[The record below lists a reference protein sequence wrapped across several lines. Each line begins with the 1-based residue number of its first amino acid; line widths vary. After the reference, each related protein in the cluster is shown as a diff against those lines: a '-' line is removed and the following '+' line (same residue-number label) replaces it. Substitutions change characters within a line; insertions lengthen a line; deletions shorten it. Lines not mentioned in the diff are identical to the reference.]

1 MIEFKECFKG
11 HTIECV
17 FDQARTHTAK
27 SHSVNDFSRSVG
39 TKCTV
44 DKIQYLDPNGKARSI
59 DCFFQSDPNKGLSKG
74 VDVIAK
80 ELGIAQPEKF
90 KLPALLDHLSTH
102 PAFQNVS
109 RLELLA
115 QKYHVRIHFCPKFHY
130 ELFANHI
137 ANLLQPYE
145 YETVCSNVKCPVRRK
160 SHQSSRLSFNVKN
173 GNIQDQIIA
182 EFGTRSREKCGAELN
197 RWSSDTPLPKTFE

>member
-1 MIEFKECFKG
+1 
-11 HTIECV
+11 V

-115 QKYHVRIHFCPKFHY
+115 QKYHSLVRSS
-130 ELFANHI
+130 
-137 ANLLQPYE
+137 Q
-145 YETVCSNVKCPVRRK
+145 RK
-160 SHQSSRLSFNVKN
+160 
-173 GNIQDQIIA
+173 
-182 EFGTRSREKCGAELN
+182 TRIYV
-197 RWSSDTPLPKTFE
+197 W

>member
-1 MIEFKECFKG
+1 MREYLSEQPSMKLRHKERK
-11 HTIECV
+11 EKLEK
-17 FDQARTHTAK
+17 DRARVKK
-27 SHSVNDFSRSVG
+27 SDN
-39 TKCTV
+39 
-44 DKIQYLDPNGKARSI
+44 
-59 DCFFQSDPNKGLSKG
+59 
-74 VDVIAK
+74 
-80 ELGIAQPEKF
+80 
-90 KLPALLDHLSTH
+90 
-102 PAFQNVS
+102 
-109 RLELLA
+109 
-115 QKYHVRIHFCPKFHY
+115 